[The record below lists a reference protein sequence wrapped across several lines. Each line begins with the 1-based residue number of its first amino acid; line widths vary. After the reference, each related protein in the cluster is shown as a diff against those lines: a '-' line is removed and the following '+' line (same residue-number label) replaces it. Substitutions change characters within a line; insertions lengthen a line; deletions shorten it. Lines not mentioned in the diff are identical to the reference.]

1 MQVGDLVTQSTN
13 KKKIGIVVSV
23 HSWESIN
30 DFFEIQWSDGTRY
43 RECADTLEVLC
54 K

>member
-1 MQVGDLVTQSTN
+1 MQVGDLVTLSIN
-13 KKKIGIVVSV
+13 KKKVGIVVSV

-43 RECADTLEVLC
+43 RERADTLEVIC